1 MLQEEQQ
8 ATIVKFCLE
17 ELTSTSEIYD
27 QHYKIVHS
35 QNETRDAR
43 IVAWRKM
50 EEASKRYLVA
60 RDRLTAMGY
69 NPVYVHEKRCYVI
82 E

>member
-1 MLQEEQQ
+1 MLQEQET
-8 ATIVKFCLE
+8 TIIKFCLE

-35 QNETRDAR
+35 QNETSDAR

-50 EEASKRYLVA
+50 DEASKRYLVA
-60 RDRLTAMGY
+60 RDRLTAMGLQPIY
-69 NPVYVHEKRCYVI
+69 DHEKRCYVV